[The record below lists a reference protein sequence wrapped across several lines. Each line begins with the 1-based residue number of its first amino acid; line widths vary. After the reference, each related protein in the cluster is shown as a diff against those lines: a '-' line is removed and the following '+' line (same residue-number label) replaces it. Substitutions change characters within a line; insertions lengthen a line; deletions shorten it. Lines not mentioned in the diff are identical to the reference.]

1 MAKRR
6 SDQATPLMARTHALL
21 EALEEELFESE
32 SMRRRDAMSEL
43 EDILAHRHRSP
54 SPRREEAA

>member
-1 MAKRR
+1 
-6 SDQATPLMARTHALL
+6 MARTHALL